1 MNSLRLP
8 FAPILLLLAL
18 VTTACSGSDGAST
31 SIPSLTRTPIAD
43 GITLTDFLGREV
55 TVPRNPGK
63 VVALSPTTVEL
74 VYAVGGTVVG
84 RASSADY
91 PPEAQS
97 VPDVGTSYQPNIE
110 KIIALQPDLVIAD
123 SQIQPELKDQ
133 VDTIGAPVMFV
144 GAGVFADVPKALR
157 LVGLATGHDDAGEA
171 AATGLEQHLAKLQA
185 AIQHT
190 HPKVLIVNGTPDDF
204 FAATPASYVGD
215 LNQLLGGRN
224 AAEGQPTVGRFPGY
238 AKLSTEAIL
247 ATDPDIIFAIS
258 AVKLGDETISDRLK
272 ADPAWSS
279 LAAVKAGRVHEI
291 DYREFLIA
299 PGPRVGEA
307 LDTLFRLLYPG
318 ATLPS

>member
-1 MNSLRLP
+1 MIR
-8 FAPILLLLAL
+8 IRVILAL
-18 VTTACSGSDGAST
+18 FLACLAPVSAACGSSGDTATPTARA
-31 SIPSLTRTPIAD
+31 TRTPIAD

-110 KIIALQPDLVIAD
+110 KIIALQPDVVIAD

-133 VDTIGAPVMFV
+133 ADTIGAPMMFV
-144 GAGVFADVPKALR
+144 GAGLFADVPRALR
-157 LVGLATGHDDAGEA
+157 LVGLATGHDDAGESA
-171 AATGLEQHLAKLQA
+171 ASALEDRLAQLQA

-190 HPKVLIVNGTPDDF
+190 HPNVLIVNGTPDDF

-247 ATDPDIIFAIS
+247 ATDPDVIFAIS
-258 AVKLGDETISDRLK
+258 AVKQGDETISDRLK
-272 ADPAWSS
+272 ADPTWSS

-291 DYREFLIA
+291 DYRIFLIS
-299 PGPRVGEA
+299 PGPRAGEA
-307 LDTLFRLLYPG
+307 LDTLFRLLYPD